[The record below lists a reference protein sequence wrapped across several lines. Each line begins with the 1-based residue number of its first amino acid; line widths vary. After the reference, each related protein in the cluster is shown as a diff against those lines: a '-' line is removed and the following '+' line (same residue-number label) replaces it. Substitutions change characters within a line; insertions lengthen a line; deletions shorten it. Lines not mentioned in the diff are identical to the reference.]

1 LSASSG
7 GVAIAGRQP
16 EPTGDKTMKKNMF
29 QLAALCLLA
38 FTSTLAQ
45 AQSRITV
52 KVPFNFLISDRTF
65 PAGQYSVSSSRNQLT
80 VQDSTGKSVFI
91 GIANPVSGRRVG
103 ETGQVVFHCYE
114 NRCFL
119 SEFWTPTRENGN
131 QLLPSRYEAELAKHR
146 KGMEFALLEQPQRR

>member
-1 LSASSG
+1 
-7 GVAIAGRQP
+7 
-16 EPTGDKTMKKNMF
+16 MKKQTF
-29 QLAALCLLA
+29 QVVSLCLLA
-38 FTSTLAQ
+38 MFPLNLAQ

-52 KVPFNFLISDRTF
+52 QVPFNFLISDRTF
-65 PAGQYSVSSSRNQLT
+65 PAGQYSISSSRNQLT

-119 SEFWTPTRENGN
+119 SEFWTPTRDNGN